1 MTPPR
6 VLAQGL
12 EGLVSSG
19 AMKVTRPLRK
29 LTVCA
34 LATALVLVSAQVF
47 ADGTSST
54 GTGKKKSAADTSDS
68 GGGGN
73 FKPAVA
79 DGIAKYAARD
89 FPGAVAAF
97 QKAIEA
103 DPKNPLGHYFLGEAQ
118 LAAGNMTEAE
128 AAWTRA
134 SLVANDAKDPSLR
147 ARVLFVLADLKERQK
162 KWDDARA
169 AWQVY
174 LDWAAKYPEAKA
186 FTGSGQSRQQM
197 IDAMTKQDKAYAVVR
212 QRIADTKNG
221 NVFTDLSKQPP
232 APAAPAH

>member
-1 MTPPR
+1 
-6 VLAQGL
+6 
-12 EGLVSSG
+12 
-19 AMKVTRPLRK
+19 MKLSRPLRK

-34 LATALVLVSAQVF
+34 LASALALVSAQVF

-54 GTGKKKSAADTSDS
+54 GTGKKKPAADASDS
-68 GGGGN
+68 GGGN
-73 FKPAVA
+73 FKAAVA

-103 DPKNPLGHYFLGEAQ
+103 DPKNALGHYFLGEAQ

-134 SLVANDAKDPSLR
+134 SLAANDAKDPSLR

-197 IDAMTKQDKAYAVVR
+197 IDAMTKQDKAYVVVR

-221 NVFTDLSKQPP
+221 NVFTDMSKQPP
-232 APAAPAH
+232 APAAPAQ

>member
-1 MTPPR
+1 MKRKLTMCA
-6 VLAQGL
+6 LAMAL
-12 EGLVSSG
+12 GLVS
-19 AMKVTRPLRK
+19 TQ
-29 LTVCA
+29 A
-34 LATALVLVSAQVF
+34 L
-47 ADGTSST
+47 ADGTGST
-54 GTGKKKSAADTSDS
+54 GSSKKKPTADASDS
-68 GGGGN
+68 GSGN

-79 DGIAKYAARD
+79 DGVAKYAARD
-89 FPGAVAAF
+89 FPGAITAF

-118 LAAGNMTEAE
+118 LAAGNLTEAE

-134 SLVANDAKDPSLR
+134 SLVANDSKDPSLR
-147 ARVLFVLADLKERQK
+147 AKVLFVLADLKERQK
-162 KWDDARA
+162 KPDEAKA

-197 IDAMTKQDKAYAVVR
+197 IDAMTKQDKAYVVVR

-232 APAAPAH
+232 AAPSQ